1 MRLKYKLATAF
12 AAVLAVAGCHNTD
25 PTKMDFPD
33 HTNRGL
39 VLLQV
44 EPASVPYSIVL
55 VPYDEVKH
63 EVTLAR
69 IGQPAI
75 YIDIDPSTT
84 PTYVARKMEPGTYV
98 IQAVNTQKHWEVC
111 FHDQTRAFAVNT
123 NEALFLGDFRPAQ
136 HLAQIESF
144 AKADHQTT
152 SHMTDLYNYFDGI
165 VPPQIT
171 APTTNSADFLL
182 AKRYEAASMPTLQG
196 RLKPA
201 EYQSAHFATNDD
213 ILGHRN
219 CF

>member
-1 MRLKYKLATAF
+1 LKYKLATAF

-25 PTKMDFPD
+25 PTTIDFPD
-33 HTNRGL
+33 HTKKGL

-44 EPASVPYSIVL
+44 EPASVPYSIIL
-55 VPYDEVKH
+55 APYDEATH
-63 EVTLAR
+63 EVTMSR
-69 IGQPAI
+69 IAQPPVL
-75 YIDIDPSTT
+75 IDIDPSAT
-84 PTYVARKMEPGTYV
+84 PTYVARKVEPGTYV

-111 FHDQTRAFAVNT
+111 FHDRTRSFAINT

-144 AKADHQTT
+144 AKAGNQTT
-152 SHMTDLYNYFDGI
+152 SRMTELYNYYDDI
-165 VPPQIT
+165 IPPQL
-171 APTTNSADFLL
+171 TTPKTDSADFLL

-201 EYQSAHFATNDD
+201 DYQPAHFATNDD

>member
-1 MRLKYKLATAF
+1 LKYRLGAAF

-25 PTKMDFPD
+25 PTKIDFPD

-55 VPYDEVKH
+55 VPYDEAKH

-75 YIDIDPSTT
+75 YIYIDPSTA
-84 PTYVARKMEPGTYV
+84 PTYVARKMEPGTYA

-111 FHDQTRAFAVNT
+111 FHDQTRSFAINT

-136 HLAQIESF
+136 HLRQIESF
-144 AKADHQTT
+144 AKADNQTT
-152 SHMTDLYNYFDGI
+152 SRIADLYDYFDGI
-165 VPPQIT
+165 VPPQLT
-171 APTTNSADFLL
+171 TPTTDSADFLL
-182 AKRYEAASMPTLQG
+182 AKRYEAASMPMLLG
-196 RLKPA
+196 RLKPVA
-201 EYQSAHFATNDD
+201 YQPAHFATSDD
-213 ILGHRN
+213 FLGHRH